1 MDFNI
6 VKIGGFI
13 VLILVYLVVRKFFK
27 NVADLTENIGE
38 SAYNEDE
45 LKRLNTKI
53 AALEQQINNKS

>member
-27 NVADLTENIGE
+27 KIADFTENIGK
-38 SAYNEDE
+38 SAEHEDE
-45 LKRLNTKI
+45 LRKLNTKI
-53 AALEQQINNKS
+53 AVLEQQINNKP

>member
-38 SAYNEDE
+38 SADNEDE

>member
-38 SAYNEDE
+38 SADNEDE

-53 AALEQQINNKS
+53 AVLEQQINNKS

>member
-38 SAYNEDE
+38 SADNEDE

-53 AALEQQINNKS
+53 AALEQRINNKS